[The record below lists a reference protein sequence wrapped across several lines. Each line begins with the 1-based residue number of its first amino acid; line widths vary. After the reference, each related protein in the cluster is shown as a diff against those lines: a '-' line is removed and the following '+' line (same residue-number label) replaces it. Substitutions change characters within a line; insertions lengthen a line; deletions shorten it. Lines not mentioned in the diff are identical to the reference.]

1 MLYINNSTRPK
12 VGRVNL
18 KELQEVRE
26 HHMPAAGVRFAA
38 PSELHRVAT
47 EVTRQRPE
55 LVEETHFV
63 VNEELGRRQKL
74 AQVAMEAVKGGLCHA

>member
-26 HHMPAAGVRFAA
+26 HHMPAPAVRFAT

-55 LVEETHFV
+55 LLEETHFV
-63 VNEELGRRQKL
+63 VKEELGRRQKL
-74 AQVAMEAVKGGLCHA
+74 SQVAMEAVKGGLCHA

>member
-1 MLYINNSTRPK
+1 MLYLNNSTRPK

-26 HHMPAAGVRFAA
+26 HHMPAPAVRFAT

-55 LVEETHFV
+55 LLEETHFV
-63 VNEELGRRQKL
+63 VKEELGRRQKL
-74 AQVAMEAVKGGLCHA
+74 SQVAMEAVKGGQRHA